1 MIEEKLQNWDAERI
15 AMVDFILMEMAV
27 VEFMLFTS
35 IPTKVTLN
43 EYIEVAKE
51 YSTVKSSV
59 FINGVLDRL
68 LERLTK
74 EGKIQKSG
82 RGLM

>member
-1 MIEEKLQNWDAERI
+1 MIEEKLRNWDAERI

-27 VEFMLFTS
+27 VEFMLFNT
-35 IPTKVTLN
+35 IPAKVTLN

-68 LERLTK
+68 MESLTK

>member
-27 VEFMLFTS
+27 VEFMLFKT
-35 IPTKVTLN
+35 IPAKVTLN

-68 LERLTK
+68 KESLTK